1 MSPIASI
8 PISAPTPTKAR
19 ARAADAADAAST
31 ASSAS
36 SATSAS
42 SSSSTSTLAKR
53 YSLQPASGVPR
64 LPDEPVGC
72 ATLIGCFSHLALCN
86 AAGPRFPPKPQP
98 APSTPLGSRE
108 EQRRIYLGPKL
119 SARATGGPDAGP
131 LIERF
136 SCLFKDQYNCKHNP
150 RGIVSLGVA
159 ENFLLEKEC
168 LEYFTHAFQHNFLA
182 SDLSYGDGLWGS
194 RRINRALA
202 GFLNDYFDPAHPVL
216 PDQLITGVG
225 CSAVLDQLFHTLMDE
240 GEAVLLAAPY
250 YTGFDRDLIGRARV
264 SLVPVDLPAD
274 EAFAPSSLSYFAA
287 KADALAAQG
296 VTVRAV
302 IVCNPHNPLGRTYP
316 RDTLLAYARFCEER
330 DLHLVSDEIYAMSV
344 YGGAGFTSMLSLD
357 VEREL
362 GGGGGGVGVGVG
374 GGIGGDED
382 QVLGQGEG
390 EGEVAGEGAGKTFTF
405 DRARLHVVYGMSKD
419 FCANGLRVGALV
431 SQANPLLLRAMAG
444 TSMLMKI
451 SSPADVIWSALLT
464 DEARLA
470 EFVALNRARLAEAA
484 AYVRAWFEARGVHVA
499 PSNAG
504 NFVWVD
510 IGGRLGF
517 RDAMEEKRVFQRLLD
532 GGVYV
537 APGTAYHNSEAGW
550 FRITFSV
557 ARDNLNVGLG
567 KIERLLDLYPL
578 KA

>member
-1 MSPIASI
+1 MSPIAAQPLPTNSVNGK
-8 PISAPTPTKAR
+8 PNGDVSA
-19 ARAADAADAAST
+19 

-36 SATSAS
+36 STSS
-42 SSSSTSTLAKR
+42 IGDR
-53 YSLQPASGVPR
+53 YSLQPASGIPH

-72 ATLIGCFSHLALCN
+72 NTLMGCFSHLTLCTDS
-86 AAGPRFPPKPQP
+86 GPRFPPGPRP
-98 APSTPLGSRE
+98 APSTPLGTRE

-119 SARATGGPDAGP
+119 STRATGGPDAGP

-136 SCLFKDQYNCKHNP
+136 SCLFKDQYNCKSNP

-168 LEYFTHAFQHNFLA
+168 LEYFTDAFKNNFLA

-194 RRINRALA
+194 RRINRALSS
-202 GFLNDYFDPAHPVL
+202 FMNEYFDPAHTVQ

-225 CSAVLDQLFHTLMDE
+225 CSAVLDQLFYTLVDE

-250 YTGFDRDLIGRARV
+250 YTGFDRDLIGRSRV
-264 SLVPVDLPAD
+264 NLVPVQLPAGD
-274 EAFAPSSLSYFAA
+274 DAFSPASLAHFEA
-287 KADALAAQG
+287 KADQLAAEG
-296 VTVRAV
+296 ITVRAV
-302 IVCNPHNPLGRTYP
+302 IVCNPHNPLGRTYS
-316 RDTLLAYARFCEER
+316 RETLLAYARFCEDR

-344 YGGAGFTSMLSLD
+344 WDNSAFPHALPFTSMLSLD
-357 VEREL
+357 VEKE
-362 GGGGGGVGVGVG
+362 VNAEVG
-374 GGIGGDED
+374 GG
-382 QVLGQGEG
+382 
-390 EGEVAGEGAGKTFTF
+390 FTF

-431 SQANPLLLRAMAG
+431 SQANPLLLRAMAS

-451 SSPADVIWSALLT
+451 SSPADVIWSSLLS
-464 DEARLA
+464 DDDKLA
-470 EFVALNRARLAEAA
+470 EFIALNRSRLTEAGT
-484 AYVRAWFEARGVHVA
+484 YVRNWFETRGVPVA
-499 PSNAG
+499 HSNAG

-510 IGGRLGF
+510 IGARLGF
-517 RDAMEEKRVFQRLLD
+517 RDAKEEKRIFQRLLD

-537 APGTAYHNSEAGW
+537 APGTAYHNPEAGW

-557 ARDNLNVGLG
+557 ARDNLDVGLG
-567 KIERLLDLYPL
+567 KIERLLDLRPV

>member
-1 MSPIASI
+1 MSPIAAQ
-8 PISAPTPTKAR
+8 PVPTPASAKANGHNHSIS
-19 ARAADAADAAST
+19 DGDGASPASSPSST
-31 ASSAS
+31 SSAS
-36 SATSAS
+36 SMRN
-42 SSSSTSTLAKR
+42 R
-53 YSLQPASGVPR
+53 YSLQLASGLPP

-72 ATLIGCFSHLALCN
+72 NTLMGCFSHLTLCTD
-86 AAGPRFPPKPQP
+86 AGPRFPAARPP
-98 APSTPLGSRE
+98 APSTPLGTRE

-119 SARATGGPDAGP
+119 STRATGGPDAGP

-136 SCLFKDQYNCKHNP
+136 SCLFKDQYNCKSNP

-168 LEYFTHAFQHNFLA
+168 VEYFTQAFRNNFLP

-194 RRINRALA
+194 RRINLALSS
-202 GFLNDYFDPAHPVL
+202 FLNEYFDPAEPVQ
-216 PDQLITGVG
+216 PEHVITGVG
-225 CSAVLDQLFHTLMDE
+225 CSAVLDQLFYTLVDE

-250 YTGFDRDLIGRARV
+250 YTGFDRDLVGRSRV
-264 SLVPVDLPAD
+264 RLEPVELPVD
-274 EAFAPSSLSYFAA
+274 EAFSPSSLSHFEAR
-287 KADALAAQG
+287 ADELAAQG

-302 IVCNPHNPLGRTYP
+302 ILCNPHNPLGRTYS
-316 RDTLLAYARFCEER
+316 RETLLAYARFCEER

-344 YGGAGFTSMLSLD
+344 WDNDAFPQALPFTSMLSLD
-357 VEREL
+357 VEKEVNAL
-362 GGGGGGVGVGVG
+362 A
-374 GGIGGDED
+374 DE
-382 QVLGQGEG
+382 G
-390 EGEVAGEGAGKTFTF
+390 FTF

-451 SSPADVIWSALLT
+451 SSPADVIWSALLR
-464 DEARLA
+464 DGDKLA
-470 EFVALNRARLAEAA
+470 EFIALNRARLTEAGT
-484 AYVRAWFEARGVHVA
+484 YVRDWFEARGVPVA
-499 PSNAG
+499 HSNAG

-510 IGGRLGF
+510 LGARLGF
-517 RDAMEEKRVFQRLLD
+517 REAKEEKRIFQRLLD

-537 APGTAYHNSEAGW
+537 APGTAYHNPEAGW

-557 ARDNLNVGLG
+557 ARDNLNVGLD
-567 KIERLLDLYPL
+567 KIERLLDLRPV